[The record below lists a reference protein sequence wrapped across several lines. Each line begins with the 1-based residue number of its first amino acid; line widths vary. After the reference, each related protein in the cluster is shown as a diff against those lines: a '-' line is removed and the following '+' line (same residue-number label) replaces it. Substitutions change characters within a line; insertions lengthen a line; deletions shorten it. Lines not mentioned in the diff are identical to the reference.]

1 MTVKIKKN
9 VGEKLPKWFD
19 IKKYDG
25 AGSLDAE
32 GWFVQLSV
40 RSYLLSYLK
49 WLRPAAS
56 HLPSWPDGSELF
68 TVYTQAIQENPI
80 LNVSDY
86 ASPWLPSDNQ
96 HSGHGVRLMTINDLY
111 SIELCIP
118 KNKRTHARK
127 LFDEYD
133 ALPPDE
139 RILKGSL
146 QLADEPI
153 DFSNLF
159 GIGDIAIIVDMSV
172 PTSDLIDEFRRLIK
186 KERTTKKPKP
196 SSAISV
202 EAGVSPY
209 IDAAPVNS
217 IETMQRHWVEA
228 GVLPYLDL
236 LIWKKETNSKLTEA
250 DMVAAIFPRG
260 QIEDKVRRTTKKYAD
275 EALGIGCIVLLN
287 TLSGRQKRARKKN

>member
-25 AGSLDAE
+25 ARSLDAE

-40 RSYLLSYLK
+40 RSYLLNYLR
-49 WLRPAAS
+49 WLRPIAS
-56 HLPSWPDGSELF
+56 RLPSGLDGSELF
-68 TVYTQAIQENPI
+68 TVFTEAIQENPI

-86 ASPWLPSDNQ
+86 ASSWLPSDNQ
-96 HSGHGVRLMTINDLY
+96 HSGHGVRLMTMNDLY
-111 SIELCIP
+111 SIELRIP

-133 ALPPDE
+133 ALPPAE
-139 RILKGSL
+139 RIFKGTS

-159 GIGDIAIIVDMSV
+159 GIGEIAIIVDMSV
-172 PTSDLIDEFRRLIK
+172 PTPNLIDEFRRLIK
-186 KERTTKKPKP
+186 KERTTKKPKS
-196 SSAISV
+196 SSAISAA
-202 EAGVSPY
+202 AGVWPS
-209 IDAAPVNS
+209 IHAAPVNS
-217 IETMQRHWVEA
+217 IETMQGRWVKA

-236 LIWKKETNSKLTEA
+236 LIWKNKTNSKLTEA
-250 DMVAAIFPRG
+250 DMVEAIFPLVK
-260 QIEDKVRRTTKKYAD
+260 IEDKVRRTTKPYAD
-275 EALGIGCIVLLN
+275 EALGIGCMILLN
-287 TLSGRQKRARKKN
+287 TLAGRQKRARKKN